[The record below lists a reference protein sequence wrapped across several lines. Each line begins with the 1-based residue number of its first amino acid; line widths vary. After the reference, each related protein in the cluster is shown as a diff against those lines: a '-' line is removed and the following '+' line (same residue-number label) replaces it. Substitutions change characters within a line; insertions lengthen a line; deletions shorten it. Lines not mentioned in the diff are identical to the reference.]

1 MVAAIPP
8 KKEQRKRESV
18 AADSQVSKTYQSVIK
33 PINIISNTGSYVN
46 KKTRESPQKS
56 RVFHGFFDLVIDSNK
71 STKNYP
77 DKCGQG
83 MKGRMW

>member
-46 KKTRESPQKS
+46 KKRGKVRRNQGFFM
-56 RVFHGFFDLVIDSNK
+56 VFFDLVIDSNK

-77 DKCGQG
+77 DKCGQA
-83 MKGRMW
+83 